1 MNLDSSSPGPITW
14 CGILAVTCL
23 LLFLLQNILWLVVPF
38 FLALVL
44 YYLLDPFAE
53 KMILSGYTH
62 RFAAGTL
69 SGIFLLATIS
79 LLMFLYPL
87 VISNLD
93 SWQDTLSR
101 YLAGGYS
108 LIDIVLKGLEQ
119 QFSFAR
125 NAQLADSVRDNVAS
139 LQSSFAERYL
149 GSLIMTLAA
158 WLPSLLLIPLVT
170 YFLLKEGNHFRQF
183 LGRAVP
189 NAFFERTLYL
199 SHAIDR
205 AARLYFVGLIKL
217 AAIDTLMLTAGFW
230 LLGFP
235 APIFLGIVTG
245 ILGQVPYVGP
255 LVGLII
261 ALLVSGT
268 DFPGNVSMAYSVVV
282 LFLLIRLLD
291 DFVFIPS
298 VVGKSLNLHPL
309 LSILM
314 LFAGGAIAGI
324 AGLMLALPL
333 LGVVLLLGQTL
344 EILLTDP
351 RLRARHAYARQL
363 RDIAARRDL
372 ILPASAAGPGTQ
384 QLESTR

>member
-125 NAQLADSVRDNVAS
+125 NAQLADSVRDNMAS

-158 WLPSLLLIPLVT
+158 WLPSLLLIPLAT
-170 YFLLKEGNHFRQF
+170 YFLLKEGSHFRQF

-217 AAIDTLMLTAGFW
+217 AAIDMLMLTVGFW
-230 LLGFP
+230 LLGFQP
-235 APIFLGIVTG
+235 PFFWVSSPVFSGKCRMW
-245 ILGQVPYVGP
+245 
-255 LVGLII
+255 GLW
-261 ALLVSGT
+261 
-268 DFPGNVSMAYSVVV
+268 
-282 LFLLIRLLD
+282 
-291 DFVFIPS
+291 
-298 VVGKSLNLHPL
+298 
-309 LSILM
+309 
-314 LFAGGAIAGI
+314 
-324 AGLMLALPL
+324 LA
-333 LGVVLLLGQTL
+333 
-344 EILLTDP
+344 
-351 RLRARHAYARQL
+351 
-363 RDIAARRDL
+363 
-372 ILPASAAGPGTQ
+372 
-384 QLESTR
+384 